1 MRGRDNISGANFLYS
16 LGVIVAGFITMFL
29 VIDFFQITNAK
40 ETLDQE
46 LKRSISYNMILYLND
61 KYSTDRSAFLT
72 DDDKLLLQN
81 SLKNDVENELA
92 QKYSSSFKIDYFDIV
107 IDDNKVY
114 IKYKAVFHM
123 KPILLKSTTNISLPI
138 TIIGRSKAQ
147 RFDVI

>member
-92 QKYSSSFKIDYFDIV
+92 QKYSSSFKIDYFDTRV
-107 IDDNKVY
+107 FCSCMKERGTPEY
-114 IKYKAVFHM
+114 ICF
-123 KPILLKSTTNISLPI
+123 NW
-138 TIIGRSKAQ
+138 
-147 RFDVI
+147 